1 MNLMLKTLRINRL
14 LPPERST
21 SCIRIT
27 AHQMAKNIPEY
38 SVKQTA
44 RHWLGEFSA
53 MASPC
58 QLLLDGGDRI
68 TAQRLTGLVQS
79 EAARIEQ
86 KFSRYRDDNII
97 HAINHADGK
106 PIKVDEET
114 TLLLD
119 FADQCFE
126 LSDGMFDVTS
136 GILRQA
142 WRFDGSDQIPS
153 AAKIQRL
160 MKSIGWQH
168 VRWESPQLQLLP
180 DMEIDLGGI
189 GKEYA
194 VDQCFGILKQQTDLP
209 FLLNFGGDLRAS
221 GMQTSGSPWQIGIE
235 NPDMQDLASSRIE
248 IGRGALATSG
258 DSRRFLR
265 RNGKRYSHILNP
277 KTGWPVENAPRSITV
292 AAATTIEAGMLAT
305 FASLQGKAAT
315 RFLEQQ
321 QVQFWLLQ

>member
-1 MNLMLKTLRINRL
+1 M
-14 LPPERST
+14 
-21 SCIRIT
+21 
-27 AHQMAKNIPEY
+27 PEY
-38 SVKQTA
+38 SVTQTA
-44 RHWLGEFSA
+44 RHWLGEFTA

-68 TAQRLTGLVQS
+68 TVQRLTELVQS
-79 EAARIEQ
+79 EAKRIEQ

-97 HAINHADGK
+97 HAINHAAGK
-106 PIKVDEET
+106 PITVDEET
-114 TLLLD
+114 TLLLN
-119 FADQCFE
+119 FADQCFD

-153 AAKIQRL
+153 AASIQRL
-160 MKSIGWQH
+160 MKRIGWQRA
-168 VRWESPQLQLLP
+168 RWESPEIQLLP
-180 DMEIDLGGI
+180 NMEIDLGGI

-194 VDQCFGILKQQTDLP
+194 VDQCFEILKQQTDLP

-221 GMQTSGSPWQIGIE
+221 GKQASGSPWQIGIE
-235 NPDMQDLASSRIE
+235 NPDMQNLASGRIE
-248 IGRGALATSG
+248 IGQGALATSG
-258 DSRRFLR
+258 DSRRFLL

-305 FASLQGKAAT
+305 FASLHGKNAT
-315 RFLEQQ
+315 EFLQQQ
-321 QVQFWLLQ
+321 QVQFWLTQ